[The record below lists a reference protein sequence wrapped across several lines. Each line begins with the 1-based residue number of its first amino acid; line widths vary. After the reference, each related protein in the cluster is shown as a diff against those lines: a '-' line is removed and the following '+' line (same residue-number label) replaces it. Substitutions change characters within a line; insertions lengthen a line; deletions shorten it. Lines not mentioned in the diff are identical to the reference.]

1 MDINGAQSSVS
12 DLDNLKET
20 LKNLEF
26 DISDKNSKKKD
37 FGSIPK
43 DPQYNDIVKELGNL
57 DMVIPMGFIML
68 HNDLQKL
75 IDLQSENVNTSS
87 NGGGITSAI
96 TAGATTVS
104 AISDVISLIKSP
116 AGLEDILNNKEIN
129 EALAKDP
136 SVYEIRLQGTLGY
149 LKSYYMNLIKNN
161 GYLFDFDTD
170 TLEDNGSFD
179 VGEFFKD
186 FTDAIGSGIGKAIE
200 AVGEAMGNIEAHKE
214 LNSLESVK
222 AIRSLGYSAYLKTY
236 YANLVQPNGYRISAE
251 NLNNDS
257 FLLQEDTNIASILD
271 DISQGVVSIMTNS
284 LDGLGNTVTNLVKN
298 IELNSDEDV
307 KSTRKLGYIAY
318 LKTYYANLVQPNGY
332 RISADNLNN
341 NSFLLQEDTN
351 IASILDD
358 ISQGVVSL
366 LTNSLEGLG
375 NTVTNLVKNIEL
387 NSDEDV
393 KSTRKLG
400 YIAYLKTYYANLV
413 QPYGFKISADNL
425 NNNSFALEEDINI
438 ASIIEDI
445 TQSLVSIITGSVDT
459 IGNSIQTLN
468 SGDSL
473 LSESEVLEV
482 RKKGMSTYLKT
493 YYANLVKP
501 QGYKVT
507 LDGLNNGTFTLVEGV
522 SAQSIANTFSSTVAS
537 LLTGAI
543 DTFGTSVKTLMSSSS
558 LDSDTGVKNIRS
570 KGMSTYLKVYY
581 ENLINQF
588 GYKISLDNLNKGN
601 FILEKDES
609 LGGWIKGAL
618 NDVSSTIGQSFSN
631 LFSASAN
638 SILGV
643 LDADSLKE
651 DVDIKTIQK
660 NGYSS
665 YLKVHF
671 DNLVNNFNKGNANF
685 SKEDYK
691 VINSA
696 ISSRIQEALKDDTLF
711 NSSTNVEV
719 NQMVEKTSS
728 YNESN
733 LFNKLDDVL
742 KKLTSIVNALS
753 YEASG
758 SSISRLNTINT
769 TLANGFDDIKFN
781 LENVTPNVSTPVNE
795 GNVNV
800 DTGAQY

>member
-1 MDINGAQSSVS
+1 M
-12 DLDNLKET
+12 
-20 LKNLEF
+20 
-26 DISDKNSKKKD
+26 
-37 FGSIPK
+37 
-43 DPQYNDIVKELGNL
+43 
-57 DMVIPMGFIML
+57 
-68 HNDLQKL
+68 
-75 IDLQSENVNTSS
+75 
-87 NGGGITSAI
+87 
-96 TAGATTVS
+96 
-104 AISDVISLIKSP
+104 
-116 AGLEDILNNKEIN
+116 
-129 EALAKDP
+129 
-136 SVYEIRLQGTLGY
+136 
-149 LKSYYMNLIKNN
+149 
-161 GYLFDFDTD
+161 
-170 TLEDNGSFD
+170 
-179 VGEFFKD
+179 
-186 FTDAIGSGIGKAIE
+186 
-200 AVGEAMGNIEAHKE
+200 
-214 LNSLESVK
+214 
-222 AIRSLGYSAYLKTY
+222 
-236 YANLVQPNGYRISAE
+236 
-251 NLNNDS
+251 
-257 FLLQEDTNIASILD
+257 
-271 DISQGVVSIMTNS
+271 
-284 LDGLGNTVTNLVKN
+284 
-298 IELNSDEDV
+298 
-307 KSTRKLGYIAY
+307 
-318 LKTYYANLVQPNGY
+318 
-332 RISADNLNN
+332 
-341 NSFLLQEDTN
+341 
-351 IASILDD
+351 
-358 ISQGVVSL
+358 
-366 LTNSLEGLG
+366 
-375 NTVTNLVKNIEL
+375 
-387 NSDEDV
+387 
-393 KSTRKLG
+393 
-400 YIAYLKTYYANLV
+400 V

-638 SILGV
+638 SILGA

-769 TLANGFDDIKFN
+769 TLANGFDDIIFN